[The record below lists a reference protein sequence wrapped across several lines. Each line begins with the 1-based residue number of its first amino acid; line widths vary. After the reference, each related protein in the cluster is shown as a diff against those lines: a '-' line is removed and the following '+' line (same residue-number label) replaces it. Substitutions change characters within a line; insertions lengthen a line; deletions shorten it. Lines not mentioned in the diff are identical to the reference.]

1 LEIAVAE
8 LLVTYTT
15 PTKSPSGDLYYARA
29 FGQVADDG
37 LWEGWLEFQL
47 AGDDSVL
54 ITRRETEQP
63 NRADLMYWAQGL
75 TDVYLEGALGRIL
88 RPAPAV
94 PVADAPVYTDSQ
106 PTRPPQLRST
116 MQLRVVLDPY
126 QVYAEGEGILR
137 SQLRAL
143 SRDHLQHIV
152 EAYHFV
158 DDNEFAFAQGASA
171 SALADRI
178 VERVREKFD
187 LTSRG
192 RERAEEAGPQSATAE
207 DRNA

>member
-1 LEIAVAE
+1 MAE
-8 LLVTYTT
+8 LLVTYTL

-29 FGQVADDG
+29 LGQKTDDG

-47 AGDDSVL
+47 AGDESVL

-63 NRADLMYWAQGL
+63 NRDDLMYWAQGL
-75 TDVYLEGALGRIL
+75 SDVYLQGALQRIL

-94 PVADAPVYTDSQ
+94 VAADSPTYVDSQ
-106 PTRPPQLRST
+106 PARPQGQRSSIP
-116 MQLRVVLDPY
+116 MRVVLDPY

-152 EAYHFV
+152 EAYSFV
-158 DDNEFAFAQGASA
+158 DANERDWARTATSTE
-171 SALADRI
+171 LTDRVI
-178 VERVREKFD
+178 EKVREKFD

-192 RERAEEAGPQSATAE
+192 RERPGEASAQG
-207 DRNA
+207 